1 MDVIVLS
8 LPSAKDRRAYMSQ
21 VLSKEGISFR
31 FFDSLS
37 PGDIDPKLIE
47 GRPRYFSPEG
57 VATFETHR
65 KAIEYT
71 RDRGEYVL
79 ILEDDATPERPDVM
93 SEIDRLLE
101 QDMEFDMLFL
111 GYLGTLGVK
120 STENPSFVKIKDFVG
135 FHSYLVNPKSVDK
148 ILALLGEPKEHVDK
162 VISKLIREG
171 KIDALFSST
180 CLFRQAKKK
189 FSSQIPKK
197 IDILRNE
204 RQQGISNRVQ

>member
-21 VLSKEGISFR
+21 ILLNEGISFR

-57 VATFETHR
+57 VAAFETHR

-71 RDRGEYVL
+71 RDRGEFVL
-79 ILEDDATPERPDVM
+79 ILEDDATPERPNVM
-93 SEIDRLLE
+93 SDISRLLE
-101 QDMEFDMLFL
+101 QDMEFDMMFL
-111 GYLGTLGVK
+111 GYLGALGVR
-120 STENPSFVKIKDFVG
+120 STENPSFLKIKEFVG
-135 FHSYLVNPKSVDK
+135 FHSYLVNPKSADK
-148 ILALLGEPKEHVDK
+148 ILSLLGEPKEHVDK

-171 KIDALFSST
+171 KIHALFSSI
-180 CLFRQAKKK
+180 CFFRQAKKK
-189 FSSQIPKK
+189 FQSQIPKK

-204 RQQGISNRVQ
+204 KSTALF

>member
-8 LPSAKDRRAYMSQ
+8 LPSAKDRHVYMSQ

-37 PGDIDPKLIE
+37 PAGLNPKLLKN
-47 GRPRYFSPEG
+47 RPHYFSPEG

-71 RDRGEYVL
+71 GDQGEYIL

-93 SEIDRLLE
+93 SEIGRLLE
-101 QDMEFDMLFL
+101 QGMEFDILFL
-111 GYLGTLGVK
+111 GYRGTMGVR
-120 STENPSFVKIKDFVG
+120 STENPSFVKIKDFIG
-135 FHSYLVNPKSVDK
+135 LHSYIVNPKSADK

-180 CLFRQAKKK
+180 CLFKQVKKR
-189 FSSQIPKK
+189 FRSQIPKK
-197 IDILRNE
+197 IDILRSE
-204 RQQGISNRVQ
+204 GK